1 MTIPIVALS
10 PWKQTHPNAFVRMS
24 VIGADEIS
32 KDATILRV
40 LTDELIPNVDMLASF
55 MYYNK
60 RAIASQDFSFFFV
73 RLATIMKSRN
83 KKSRSIQTIHVPIY
97 V

>member
-1 MTIPIVALS
+1 
-10 PWKQTHPNAFVRMS
+10 MS

-55 MYYNK
+55 MED
-60 RAIASQDFSFFFV
+60 RFFLHSCIITNV
-73 RLATIMKSRN
+73 
-83 KKSRSIQTIHVPIY
+83 Q
-97 V
+97 

>member
-1 MTIPIVALS
+1 LTIPIVALS

-55 MYYNK
+55 MED
-60 RAIASQDFSFFFV
+60 RFFLHSCIITNV
-73 RLATIMKSRN
+73 
-83 KKSRSIQTIHVPIY
+83 Q
-97 V
+97 